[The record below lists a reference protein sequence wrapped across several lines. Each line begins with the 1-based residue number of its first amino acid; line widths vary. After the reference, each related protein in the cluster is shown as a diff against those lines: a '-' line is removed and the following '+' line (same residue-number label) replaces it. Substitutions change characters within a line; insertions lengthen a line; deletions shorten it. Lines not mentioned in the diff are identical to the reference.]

1 MADRVPAALRRAVA
15 ETCAPVTPLATPA
28 RRATALVPWALLLG
42 VVVLAVWGLRADY
55 TEVGVWRLWGAS
67 AVQMVLA
74 IAIASAAIAESM
86 PGQRRALAGHLTLAG
101 AAVAA
106 VSATTLLTFAAS
118 GTVVPAALSARYF
131 WICLTHPLLLGLPA
145 LAALGIMAGRG
156 LTSRPIVAGALSGL
170 GAGLVSDASWRLYCH
185 VSDPGHVLV
194 AHAGA
199 ILALTAIGA
208 AGGWSRMRRV
218 TSGGA

>member
-1 MADRVPAALRRAVA
+1 MADRVPVALRRAVA
-15 ETCAPVTPLATPA
+15 ETCAPVTPLAAPA
-28 RRATALVPWALLLG
+28 RRATALVPWALLVG
-42 VVVLAVWGLRADY
+42 VVVLAVWGLRGDY
-55 TEVGVWRLWGAS
+55 REVGVWRLWGAS

-86 PGQRRALAGHLTLAG
+86 PGQLRALAAPLTLAG
-101 AAVAA
+101 TAVAA

-118 GTVVPAALSARYF
+118 GTVVPAAFSARYF
-131 WICLTHPLLLGLPA
+131 WICLTHPLLLGMPA
-145 LAALGIMAGRG
+145 LAVLGIMAGRG
-156 LTSRPIVAGALSGL
+156 LTSRPIVAGALAGL

-199 ILALTAIGA
+199 ILALTAIGV
-208 AGGWSRMRRV
+208 AGGFRRRSRP
-218 TSGGA
+218 TSGRV

>member
-1 MADRVPAALRRAVA
+1 MAERVPAALRRAVA
-15 ETCAPVTPLATPA
+15 ETCTPVRPLVAPA
-28 RRATALVPWALLLG
+28 RRATALIPWALLLG

-55 TEVGVWRLWGAS
+55 NQVGVWRLWGAS

-74 IAIASAAIAESM
+74 IAIASAAIAESV
-86 PGQRRALAGHLTLAG
+86 PGRLPSVTANLTLAG
-101 AAVAA
+101 AAVA
-106 VSATTLLTFAAS
+106 VVCTTTLLTYAAS
-118 GTVVPAALSARYF
+118 GTVVPAAFAGRYF

-145 LAALGIMAGRG
+145 LAVLGIMAARG
-156 LTSRPIVAGALSGL
+156 LTSRPIVAGALAGL

-199 ILALTAIGA
+199 IVALTAIGV
-208 AGGWSRMRRV
+208 AGGLRRRGGS
-218 TSGGA
+218 TSGRA

>member
-1 MADRVPAALRRAVA
+1 MTDRVPAALRRAVA
-15 ETCAPVTPLATPA
+15 ETCAPVNPLAAPG
-28 RRATALVPWALLLG
+28 RRAMALVPWALLLG
-42 VVVLAVWGLRADY
+42 VVVLAVWGLRGDY

-74 IAIASAAIAESM
+74 IAIASAAIAESV
-86 PGQRRALAGHLTLAG
+86 PGQLRAFAAHLALAG

-106 VSATTLLTFAAS
+106 VSATTLVTFAAS
-118 GTVVPAALSARYF
+118 GTVVPAALAARYF

-145 LAALGIMAGRG
+145 LAVLGIMAGRG
-156 LTSRPIVAGALSGL
+156 LTSRPIVAGALAGL

-199 ILALTAIGA
+199 ILALAAIGV
-208 AGGWSRMRRV
+208 AGGWRRMRRV